1 MSRFLTTTTATAL
14 LLGVS
19 GCYQPMY
26 QPYGYGQPMYG
37 PGYAQPGTMVV
48 PPGNAPLY
56 QPGAPGTT
64 NQGTFE
70 NGNDDFKRE
79 STDGK
84 FFQGDPVPDPKDP
97 SATDNGTQKFNS
109 DFGN

>member
-1 MSRFLTTTTATAL
+1 MSRFLTTTTATVL
-14 LLGVS
+14 LLGAA

-56 QPGAPGTT
+56 QPGASGTSS
-64 NQGTFE
+64 NPSTFE
-70 NGNDDFKRE
+70 NGADDFKRE
-79 STDGK
+79 SDSPY
-84 FFQGDPVPDPKDP
+84 FQGDPVPNPKDP
-97 SATDNGTQKFNS
+97 SSTDNGTKKFNN
-109 DFGN
+109 DFNN